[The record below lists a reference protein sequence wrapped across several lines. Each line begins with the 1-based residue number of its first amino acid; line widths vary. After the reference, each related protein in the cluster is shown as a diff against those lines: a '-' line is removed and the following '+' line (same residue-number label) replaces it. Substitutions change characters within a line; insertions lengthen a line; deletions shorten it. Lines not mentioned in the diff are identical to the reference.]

1 MRCFLLMDDHRTLES
16 IDGRYGRIRH
26 GSLRDRMD
34 EQGEPVRSVIED
46 VSKYSQQKSVL
57 MG

>member
-1 MRCFLLMDDHRTLES
+1 MDDHRTLES